1 MHLLYSL
8 IFRGTSYCHINK
20 DCLHRLVVCSSTSDQ
35 STFVEPKV
43 NLLIKDTQSKRHW
56 AKLNRSSRRS
66 APINPNGAPAEWSK
80 LWTTWSTPAPS
91 SELDDKTIKWLEKT
105 DIPVWIGK
113 NYHTNDDC
121 FPRGTCYCHQQRFL
135 HRLVVSSSTSDQPT
149 FVKPIV
155 KLLKDTQIVT
165 KTTSIQ
171 KRSGQCVSFS
181 PRHGLFFLDNA
192 EKISPHLNW
201 TVVLC

>member
-1 MHLLYSL
+1 MVRTLFIYIVLVSPATAIFEECRCCFPLYFVELLTVMSTK
-8 IFRGTSYCHINK
+8 IVSC
-20 DCLHRLVVCSSTSDQ
+20 LVVCSSPSDQ
-35 STFVEPKV
+35 SNFVEPKV

-121 FPRGTCYCHQQRFL
+121 IPRGTCYCHIKKDF
-135 HRLVVSSSTSDQPT
+135 STVWLSPALPRINQP
-149 FVKPIV
+149 
-155 KLLKDTQIVT
+155 
-165 KTTSIQ
+165 S
-171 KRSGQCVSFS
+171 
-181 PRHGLFFLDNA
+181 
-192 EKISPHLNW
+192 LNQ
-201 TVVLC
+201 